1 MGKRFGIEVRYIREA
16 HKKTLRFVSGELGV
30 STSNLSDIE
39 HSRRPPLSL
48 EHIKKFAQLFDVD
61 VKGLYRLAAEDR
73 KKIEIPLEGLSPEAR
88 EAVFSVAV
96 AAHTGSL
103 DAGSAQKVSSLLRG

>member
-1 MGKRFGIEVRYIREA
+1 MKKRFGLAVRDIRIA
-16 HKKTLRFVSGELGV
+16 HEKTLRFVSGKLGV

-48 EHIKKFAQLFDVD
+48 THIKKFAQLFDAD
-61 VKGLYRLAAEDR
+61 VKGLYRLAAEDK
-73 KKIEIPLEGLSPEAR
+73 KKIEIPLDGLGSEVR

-103 DAGSAQKVSSLLRG
+103 DAGLAQKVSSLLRG